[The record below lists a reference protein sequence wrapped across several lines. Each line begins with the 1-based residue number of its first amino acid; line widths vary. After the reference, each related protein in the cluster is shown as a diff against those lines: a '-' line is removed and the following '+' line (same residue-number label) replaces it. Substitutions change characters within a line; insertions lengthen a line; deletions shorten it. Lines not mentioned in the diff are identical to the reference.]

1 MAKYLLSTHTVDVD
15 ADPEAQADPEA
26 EAEMQERWQKLS
38 QVEDEMKASGAWFFS
53 GRLHDAGTATVVRVA
68 SGEVVTTDGP
78 FVEAKEHIAGFY
90 IVEAPDLDAAL
101 GWASKVAACIGKP
114 IEVWP
119 FMATAP

>member
-1 MAKYLLSTHTVDVD
+1 MAKYLLSTHT
-15 ADPEAQADPEA
+15 AEGGPREPMN
-26 EAEMQERWQKLS
+26 EAEMQERWRRIS

-53 GRLHDAGTATVVRVA
+53 GRLHDPDTATVVRA
-68 SGEVVTTDGP
+68 SGSDVVTTDGP

-101 GWASKVAACIGKP
+101 AWAAKVTACIDKP

-119 FMATAP
+119 FLDTAS